1 MHISNYILLLQAN
14 PPYRCIP
21 VLLKK
26 SADTIKFHLNSW
38 MKQYFFMFSVYIV
51 YKDHAKIYVG
61 IFFPS
66 GESMRRIF
74 FVVAYSR

>member
-26 SADTIKFHLNSW
+26 SADTTKFHLNNGI
-38 MKQYFFMFSVYIV
+38 KRDFLEFVVYFVRQSHIYIRSASFSLRANRM
-51 YKDHAKIYVG
+51 HC
-61 IFFPS
+61 
-66 GESMRRIF
+66 IF